1 MLIGELERDKIK
13 LNENL
18 VKLNEEFNKKNNEL
32 TQIKEKLKKSTLILD
47 KENIILNIISFD
59 ESINFSI
66 LCKKT
71 DTMTKIE
78 EELYDKYP
86 EYRNSDNYFLFKNQ
100 KINKFK
106 SLEENN
112 IIKGNTITLCYSTK
126 PLKNK

>member
-1 MLIGELERDKIK
+1 M
-13 LNENL
+13 
-18 VKLNEEFNKKNNEL
+18 NEEFNKKNNEL